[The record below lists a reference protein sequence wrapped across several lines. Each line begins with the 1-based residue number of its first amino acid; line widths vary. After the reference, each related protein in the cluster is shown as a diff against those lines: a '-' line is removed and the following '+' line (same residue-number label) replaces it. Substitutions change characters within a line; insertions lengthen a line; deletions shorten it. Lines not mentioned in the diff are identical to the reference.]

1 MLVSAIVPRSNEEK
15 GLSRHS
21 LSLYYGETF
30 ADSEHWMSLD
40 SFDCLVYCGDRCLSL
55 PRVSLFRQKIYGH
68 AGVSYAKTRS
78 RQGVAM
84 NWTQCKGAAA
94 GLSLTTALNCAD
106 AVGKRHSPRAF
117 KD

>member
-15 GLSRHS
+15 GLSSHS

-78 RQGVAM
+78 RPRRCNELDSMQGRGSGFIVDY
-84 NWTQCKGAAA
+84 CVE
-94 GLSLTTALNCAD
+94 L
-106 AVGKRHSPRAF
+106 R
-117 KD
+117 